1 MDKIGN
7 GLGAGLCAGSAVG
20 AIEALYVLQSAAP
33 SEYQAF
39 GYAWTL
45 YGLAGGLVGAG
56 VGALLA
62 LVARRMSPATAWTI
76 AFSAVVGPLGYLIG
90 RETIDKVVYA
100 EQGVPRDVAAGLAAA
115 LTLVCLVGTWL
126 GGNLLEKTPLR
137 VLMSLK
143 GTTVGWGG
151 GFALAWIFALSPAPG
166 AVGNIAPREAQGPEF
181 ASRPNVI
188 LVMIDALRADALGTY
203 GATTGATPAL
213 DAFAGESV
221 VFEQFVTSASWTR
234 SSTASLFTSLA
245 PSSHSCEHKSA
256 VLSPAVTTLA
266 EQLGEAGYATGG
278 LPNNANITAAQ
289 GFGQGFDWYPYEPS
303 YPLWASESSYALS
316 LYQLLRTRVYARLVT
331 ARRVEDFYAPA
342 ETQLQRANRWLE
354 ANAAQKSFLFV
365 HLMEPHDPYFRHP
378 YDGEAV
384 GRVEDPWPAETE
396 AEHLRELYRG
406 EVRWVDAALGTFFD
420 ELRARGLYDDA
431 AIIVTSDHGEEF
443 FDHGGWW
450 HGTTLYEEQV
460 HVPLIIKLPRGERAG
475 ARVTWQVR
483 QVDVAPTIAALASVD
498 KHSAWQG
505 DDLFTDTF
513 DDDLAL
519 ASPPPPPDPELDPA
533 TGELRVPM
541 PPPWTAP
548 TWATHPASR
557 DALSE
562 QDFEGYDIQAL
573 RRGGKKIIEAVHVP
587 PGNARQQPPVQFFD
601 LVADPRELKNLA
613 GSGSGEEAALRA
625 AVESMVEERK
635 AKSVEAMAR
644 AADEAET
651 CRLCTL
657 GYLTG
662 ADCSTCPSSGQ

>member
-45 YGLAGGLVGAG
+45 YGLAGGVVGSLVG
-56 VGALLA
+56 VLLTLLA
-62 LVARRMSPATAWTI
+62 RRTSPATAWTL

-90 RETIDKVVYA
+90 HETLDKVVYA
-100 EQGVPRDVAAGLAAA
+100 EQGVPRDVAVGLAGG
-115 LTLVCLVGTWL
+115 LGFVCLLGTWL

-137 VLMSLK
+137 VLMSFK
-143 GTTVGWGG
+143 GASVGWGG
-151 GFALAWIFALSPAPG
+151 GFLLAWIFALSPAPG
-166 AVGNIAPREAQGPEF
+166 AVGNIAPREVQGPEF

-188 LVMIDALRADALGTY
+188 LIMVDSLRADALGAY
-203 GATTGATPAL
+203 GASPEATPVL
-213 DAFAGESV
+213 DRFATDAV

-234 SSTASLFTSLA
+234 SSTASLFSSLA
-245 PSSHSCEHKSA
+245 PSSHSCEHKSS
-256 VLSPAVTTLA
+256 VLSPGVTTLA

-278 LPNNANITAAQ
+278 LPNNANITAAV
-289 GFGQGFDWYPYEPS
+289 GFGQGFDWYPYTPS

-331 ARRVEDFYAPA
+331 ERRVEDYYAPV
-342 ETQLQRANRWLE
+342 EVQIERAKQWLD
-354 ANAAQKSFLFV
+354 ANSGQKNLMFL

-384 GRVEDPWPAETE
+384 GRVENPSPTE
-396 AEHLRELYRG
+396 GDGHRLRDLYAG
-406 EVRWVDAALGTFFD
+406 EVRWVDDALGGFFND
-420 ELRARGLYDDA
+420 LRARGLYDDA
-431 AIIVTSDHGEEF
+431 AIIVTADHGEEF

-450 HGTTLYEEQV
+450 HGTTLYDEQV
-460 HVPLIIKLPRGERAG
+460 HVPLIVKLPGSQYAG
-475 ARVTWQVR
+475 TRVPWQVR
-483 QVDVAPTIAALASVD
+483 QVDVAPTVAAIASVD
-498 KHSAWQG
+498 KHPTWQG

-513 DDDLAL
+513 DADLAL
-519 ASPPPPPDPELDPA
+519 GRPPPPPEPDIDPA
-533 TGELRVPM
+533 TGELRLPVVE
-541 PPPWTAP
+541 PWTAP
-548 TWATHPASR
+548 TWANHPASR

-562 QDFEGYDIQAL
+562 QDFEGYDLQAL
-573 RRGGKKIIEAVHVP
+573 RRGGRKIIEAVHVP

-601 LVADPRELKNLA
+601 LLADPHERVNLA
-613 GSGSGEEAALRA
+613 GSGTGEEAALRA

-635 AKSVEAMAR
+635 AKSVDATAR
-644 AADEAET
+644 AADEAEK

-657 GYLTG
+657 GYLNG
-662 ADCSTCPSSGQ
+662 AECSTCPSSGN